1 MLKKLLNKAMRR
13 ERSMSV
19 DMELIELSDE
29 EVNSVTAT
37 GILETGFERQ
47 YAADLRYQGVKEI
60 IKKIHM
66 A

>member
-1 MLKKLLNKAMRR
+1 MLKKLLNKVIRKEESMRT
-13 ERSMSV
+13 

-29 EVNSVTAT
+29 EVNGVTAT
-37 GILETGFERQ
+37 GILEGHFESQ
-47 YAADLRYQGVKEI
+47 YVADLRYQGVKEI